1 MLRGER
7 IGLRA
12 RIESDVQVL
21 HEELH
26 DDVLTRS
33 KADTRP
39 WQPTPVA
46 HSVYAVG
53 ESSAEHAPF
62 TVVDLGSGEVLGEA
76 IVWGIDQHNRLAHL
90 GLAVLPAHRGKG
102 YGAEAVKVMCRYGFR
117 IRGFQRLQLETLADN
132 HAMIGAAERNGFVRE
147 GLLRRNA
154 WVDGAFHDEV
164 VLGLLADEWR
174 P

>member
-12 RIESDVQVL
+12 RIESDVPVL
-21 HEELH
+21 HEALYN
-26 DDVLTRS
+26 DVVTRS

-46 HSVYAVG
+46 NSVFSVG
-53 ESSAEHAPF
+53 ESSEGHAPF
-62 TVVDLGSGEVLGEA
+62 TVVELETGEVLGEA

-90 GLAVLPAHRGKG
+90 GLALLPAHRGKG
-102 YGAEAVKVMCRYGFR
+102 YGAEAVRVMCHYGFR
-117 IRGFQRLQLETLADN
+117 VRGFQRLQLETLADN
-132 HAMIGAAERNGFVRE
+132 HAMIAAAERNGFVRE

-154 WVDGAFHDEV
+154 WVDGGFHDEL